1 MHNMANGKAKS
12 CCPIQFSSVL
22 SLSRVRLFA
31 TPWTA
36 QHVRLPCPSPT
47 PRVYSN
53 SRPLCQWCH
62 PTTSSS
68 AIPFSSCL
76 QSFPA
81 SGSFPRSPFF
91 ASDGQSI
98 AVSASASVLPM
109 TVQEWFPLAWTGLI
123 SLQSKGLLRV
133 LFPMTHFYSAH
144 LLPGHKHT
152 QSQFSLTCQDLQF
165 FLLMFA
171 WCCKGKEHK
180 GTMICTVSTPSLL
193 PSLTHEPPFHAE
205 DALSTGK
212 QATMSPSRTFGFHG
226 KIQALQK

>member
-1 MHNMANGKAKS
+1 MSLWAA
-12 CCPIQFSSVL
+12 ISSVQFIHSVMSD
-22 SLSRVRLFA
+22 SLRPHGL
-31 TPWTA
+31 
-36 QHVRLPCPSPT
+36 QHVRLPCPPPT
-47 PRVYSN
+47 PRACSHSCPL
-53 SRPLCQWCH
+53 SRWCH
-62 PTTSSS
+62 PITSPSVV
-68 AIPFSSCL
+68 PFSHL
-76 QSFPA
+76 RSFPA
-81 SGSFPRSPFF
+81 SGSFPRSQFF
-91 ASDGQSI
+91 ASDGRTI

-109 TVQEWFPLAWTGLI
+109 TIQDWYPLGWTGLI

-133 LFPMTHFYSAH
+133 LFPMTYFYSAH

>member
-1 MHNMANGKAKS
+1 MS
-12 CCPIQFSSVL
+12 D
-22 SLSRVRLFA
+22 SLWPHGL
-31 TPWTA
+31 
-36 QHVRLPCPSPT
+36 QHARPPCPSPT
-47 PRVYSN
+47 PGAYSN
-53 SRPLCQWCH
+53 SCPLSQWCH
-62 PTTSSS
+62 ATISSS
-68 AIPFSSCL
+68 VVPFTSHL

-81 SGSFPRSPFF
+81 SGSFQMSQLFT
-91 ASDGQSI
+91 SDGQSI

-109 TVQEWFPLAWTGLI
+109 TVQEWFSLAWTGLI

-152 QSQFSLTCQDLQF
+152 QSQVSLTCQDLQF

-212 QATMSPSRTFGFHG
+212 QATVSPSRTFGFHG